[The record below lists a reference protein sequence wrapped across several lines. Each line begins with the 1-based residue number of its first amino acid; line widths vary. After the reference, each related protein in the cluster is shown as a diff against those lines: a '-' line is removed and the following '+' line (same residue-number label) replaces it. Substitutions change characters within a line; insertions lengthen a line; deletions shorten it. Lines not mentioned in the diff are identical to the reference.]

1 MSKPQASAQTD
12 AGARIA
18 SFNAQW
24 DRRLLPLKF
33 EAMAHDAATFL
44 RATAHLFF
52 DRLRQVELPPSPLV
66 FGCGD
71 LHLEN
76 FGSYRGDNRL
86 TYFDQNDFDEAALM
100 PASVEMVR
108 LLTSIIVTIRLHE
121 PDGLHA
127 RRSAKAALDAY
138 ASALTQGKP
147 SWIERELARGP
158 IAALLS
164 GLSGRTH
171 VELLDIFSRV
181 GRRGRR
187 RLLRDWRRT
196 LPLSKEEED
205 RFVPAVKAVFDAIG
219 KQRGEPGF
227 WKLRHLAGRIAG
239 KGSLGRPRFVAVVKG
254 HADPDGNVLIDIK
267 SSWDSAVL
275 RAIDTPQPRLGDAA
289 ERVVWTQRAV
299 QARPPALLQ
308 PVVLAGQPFVLRELQ
323 PREDRLDI
331 ESLVGRPKRLLLA
344 LETLARIAA
353 WDQLRGAGRKGSMSV
368 DELIDFGAADAWRR
382 DLVDAAAACAEE
394 VERDYASFETAW
406 RKRDPALTAL
416 LVCDADTKV
425 QG

>member
-1 MSKPQASAQTD
+1 
-12 AGARIA
+12 
-18 SFNAQW
+18 
-24 DRRLLPLKF
+24 
-33 EAMAHDAATFL
+33 
-44 RATAHLFF
+44 
-52 DRLRQVELPPSPLV
+52 
-66 FGCGD
+66 
-71 LHLEN
+71 
-76 FGSYRGDNRL
+76 
-86 TYFDQNDFDEAALM
+86 
-100 PASVEMVR
+100 MVR

-121 PDGLHA
+121 PDGFNA

-138 ASALTQGKP
+138 AGALAQGKS
-147 SWIERELARGP
+147 SWIERELARGT
-158 IAALLS
+158 IASLLS

-196 LPLSKEEED
+196 LPLNEEEEA
-205 RFVPAVKAVFDAIG
+205 RFMPAVKAAFDAIG

-254 HADPDGNVLIDIK
+254 YADPDGNVLIDIK

-275 RAIDTPQPRLGDAA
+275 RAIDTPQPELGDAA
-289 ERVVWTQRAV
+289 ERVVWTQRAM

-308 PVVLAGQPFVLRELQ
+308 PVLLAGQPFVLRELQ

-331 ESLVGRPKRLLLA
+331 EALVGRPKRLLVA

-353 WDQLRGAGRKGSMSV
+353 WDQLRGAGRKGSASF
-368 DELIDFGAADAWRR
+368 DELMDYGAADSWRR
-382 DLVDAAAACAEE
+382 DMIDAAAACAEE
-394 VERDYASFETAW
+394 VERDYASFEASW

-416 LVCDADTKV
+416 FVSDPGTKIP
-425 QG
+425 G

>member
-1 MSKPQASAQTD
+1 M
-12 AGARIA
+12 
-18 SFNAQW
+18 
-24 DRRLLPLKF
+24 
-33 EAMAHDAATFL
+33 
-44 RATAHLFF
+44 F
-52 DRLRQVELPPSPLV
+52 D
-66 FGCGD
+66 
-71 LHLEN
+71 
-76 FGSYRGDNRL
+76 L
-86 TYFDQNDFDEAALM
+86 TCDPRHALDCM
-100 PASVEMVR
+100 
-108 LLTSIIVTIRLHE
+108 HE

-138 ASALTQGKP
+138 AGALAQGKP

-196 LPLSKEEED
+196 LPLSKEKEH
-205 RFVPAVKAVFDAIG
+205 RFIPAVKAAFDAIG
-219 KQRGEPGF
+219 RQRGEPGF

-267 SSWDSAVL
+267 SSWDSVVL
-275 RAIDTPQPRLGDAA
+275 RATGTPQPQLGDAA
-289 ERVVWTQRAV
+289 ERVVFTQ
-299 QARPPALLQ
+299 QAMQVSPPALLH
-308 PVVLAGQPFVLRELQ
+308 PILLEGQPFVLRELQ

-331 ESLVGRPKRLLLA
+331 EALIGRPKRLLPV

-353 WDQLRGAGRKGSMSV
+353 WDQLRSAGRKGSVSV
-368 DELIDFGAADAWRR
+368 DELMDYGATDSWRR
-382 DLVDAAAACAEE
+382 DLVDAASACAEE

-406 RKRDPALTAL
+406 RKRDPTLTAQ
-416 LVCDADTKV
+416 LVSDPGRKV
-425 QG
+425 AG